1 MDNFLLCFHAITPLL
16 LLMLLGYGL
25 KRWNFISAEGFAAM
39 DKLSFHILIPA
50 MLFCNVYNADFASQF
65 HLKAIL
71 FMELGIFGVFLAAFF
86 LVPRLLPNRNADIAT
101 VIHGV
106 SHGNLAVLGMPLIMN
121 LFGPDQTAVYSI
133 LMACSSPLINPL
145 MVFNHVYFQ
154 GDQIRLR
161 SLLRNIFTSPFLA
174 GTLLGLGCN
183 LLGIQ
188 FPTFLNTT
196 ISNLKSIA
204 TPLCLISL
212 GGSFSFGRI
221 RDYFPLVFH
230 SVLAKCVWIPAVI
243 LSIAVALGFRGP
255 VLASLLVIFCCPS
268 ATATYSFCTGYC
280 GNPDLASQLVV
291 YSTLFSIFSMF
302 CWLFAFLQFGL
313 I

>member
-25 KRWNFISAEGFAAM
+25 KRSNFIPAEGFSAM
-39 DKLSFHILIPA
+39 DKLSFHIFIPA
-50 MLFCNVYNADFASQF
+50 MLFHNVYNADFSSQF
-65 HLKAIL
+65 HLKGIL
-71 FMELGIFGVFLAAFF
+71 FMELGILGVFLAAFL

-101 VIHGV
+101 VIHGI
-106 SHGNLAVLGMPLIMN
+106 SHGNLAVLGMPLILN
-121 LFGPDQTAVYSI
+121 LFGSEQAAVYSI

-154 GDQIRLR
+154 GDKIHFR
-161 SLLRNIFTSPFLA
+161 SLLRNIFTSPFLV

-183 LLGIQ
+183 LLRIR
-188 FPTFLNTT
+188 FPVFLNTT

-212 GGSFSFGRI
+212 GGSFSFGQI
-221 RDYFPLVFH
+221 REFLPLVLH
-230 SVLAKCVWIPAVI
+230 SVLTKCVWIPAVI
-243 LSIAVALGFRGP
+243 LSIAVALGFRGLL
-255 VLASLLVIFCCPS
+255 LASLLVVFCCPS

-280 GNPDLASQLVV
+280 GNPKLASQIVV

-302 CWLFAFLQFGL
+302 CWLFAFLQLGL